1 MQIFMRNLKSIFFA
15 ALAALVLAACH
26 KTHHEEQEAPKTYEI
41 MVDNRLRYESVSQ
54 KSDAVL
60 YDINLISSNGEV
72 YSLGSVEEG
81 KAKVFSLPQ
90 SHKDLD
96 VMTMA
101 LKIGRN
107 RSEAANSLYL
117 CPEIE
122 HGTAQPIFVIDGKLT
137 TITIFSNTT
146 WSQMKYKTIDELKE
160 FAKSIA
166 TSGTN

>member
-1 MQIFMRNLKSIFFA
+1 MRNLKLTFLA
-15 ALAALVLAACH
+15 ALAALVITACE
-26 KTHHEEQEAPKTYEI
+26 KTHLDEQEVSKTYEI
-41 MVDNRLRYESVSQ
+41 MVDNRLSYESVSQ

-72 YSLGSVEEG
+72 YSLGSVEGG

-96 VMTMA
+96 VLIMA

-107 RSEAANSLYL
+107 KLEATSSLYL

-122 HGTAQPIFVIDGKLT
+122 RGTVQPIFVIDGKLT
-137 TITIFSNTT
+137 TITIFTNTT
-146 WSQMKYKTIDELKE
+146 WSQMKYSTIDQLRQ
-160 FAKSIA
+160 FAKEIA
-166 TSGTN
+166 SEINTK

>member
-1 MQIFMRNLKSIFFA
+1 MRNFKSIFIFT
-15 ALAALVLAACH
+15 LVTLVLTACE
-26 KTHHEEQEAPKTYEI
+26 KTHLEEQEDSKTYEI
-41 MVDNRLRYESVSQ
+41 MVDNRLSYENVSQ

-72 YSLGSVEEG
+72 YSLGSVEGG

-96 VMTMA
+96 VLIMA

-107 RSEAANSLYL
+107 RSEAMNSPYL

-122 HGTAQPIFVIDGKLT
+122 RGTVQPIFVIDGKLT
-137 TITIFSNTT
+137 EITIFSSTT
-146 WSQMKYKTIDELKE
+146 WSQMKFSSVSELRR
-160 FAKSIA
+160 FAKEIA
-166 TSGTN
+166 LGNNSK

>member
-1 MQIFMRNLKSIFFA
+1 MRNIKSIFFA
-15 ALAALVLAACH
+15 ALAALVLFSCE
-26 KTHHEEQEAPKTYEI
+26 KTHLEEQEASKTYEI

-72 YSLGSVEEG
+72 YSLGSVEGG

-96 VMTMA
+96 VLIMA

-122 HGTAQPIFVIDGKLT
+122 HGTVQPIFVIDGKLT

-146 WSQMKYKTIDELKE
+146 WSQMKYKTVDELKE

>member
-1 MQIFMRNLKSIFFA
+1 MRNIKSIFFA
-15 ALAALVLAACH
+15 ALAALVLAACE
-26 KTHHEEQEAPKTYEI
+26 KTHHDEQEVSKTYEI

-72 YSLGSVEEG
+72 YSLGSVEGG

-96 VMTMA
+96 VLIMA

-117 CPEIE
+117 CPEIG
-122 HGTAQPIFVIDGKLT
+122 HGTVRPIFVIDGKLT

-146 WSQMKYKTIDELKE
+146 WSQMKYKTVDELKE

-166 TSGTN
+166 EEMTGK

>member
-1 MQIFMRNLKSIFFA
+1 MRNIKSIFLA
-15 ALAALVLAACH
+15 ALAALVLTACE
-26 KTHHEEQEAPKTYEI
+26 KTHHEEQEASKTYEI

-72 YSLGSVEEG
+72 YSLGSVEGG

-96 VMTMA
+96 VLIMA

-122 HGTAQPIFVIDGKLT
+122 HGTVQPIFVIDGKLT

-146 WSQMKYKTIDELKE
+146 WSQMKYKTVDELKE

-166 TSGTN
+166 EEMTGK

>member
-1 MQIFMRNLKSIFFA
+1 MRNIKSIFFA
-15 ALAALVLAACH
+15 ALAALVLFSCE
-26 KTHHEEQEAPKTYEI
+26 KTHLEEQEASKTYEI

-72 YSLGSVEEG
+72 YSLGSVEGG

-96 VMTMA
+96 VLIMA

-107 RSEAANSLYL
+107 KSEAANSLYL

-122 HGTAQPIFVIDGKLT
+122 RGTVQPIFVIDGKLT

-146 WSQMKYKTIDELKE
+146 WSQMKYSTIDQLRQ
-160 FAKSIA
+160 FAKEIA
-166 TSGTN
+166 SEINPK

>member
-1 MQIFMRNLKSIFFA
+1 MRNIKSIFFA
-15 ALAALVLAACH
+15 ALAALVLFSCE
-26 KTHHEEQEAPKTYEI
+26 KTHLEEQEASKTYEI

-72 YSLGSVEEG
+72 YSLGSVEGG

-96 VMTMA
+96 VLIMA

-107 RSEAANSLYL
+107 KSEAANSLYL

-122 HGTAQPIFVIDGKLT
+122 RGTVQPIFVIDGKLT

-146 WSQMKYKTIDELKE
+146 WSQMKYSTIDQLRQ
-160 FAKSIA
+160 FAKEIA
-166 TSGTN
+166 SEVNPK

>member
-1 MQIFMRNLKSIFFA
+1 MRNLKSLFFA
-15 ALAALVLAACH
+15 ALAALVLVACH

-60 YDINLISSNGEV
+60 YDINLVSSNGEV
-72 YSLGSVEEG
+72 YSLGSVEGG
-81 KAKVFSLPQ
+81 KAEVFSLPQ

-122 HGTAQPIFVIDGKLT
+122 HGTVQPIFVIDGKLT

>member
-1 MQIFMRNLKSIFFA
+1 MRNIKSIFFA
-15 ALAALVLAACH
+15 ALVALVLTACE
-26 KTHHEEQEAPKTYEI
+26 KTHHEEQEASKTYEI

-72 YSLGSVEEG
+72 YSLGSVEGG

-96 VMTMA
+96 VLIMA

-122 HGTAQPIFVIDGKLT
+122 HGTVQPIFVIDGKLT

-146 WSQMKYKTIDELKE
+146 WSQMKYKTVDELKE

>member
-1 MQIFMRNLKSIFFA
+1 MRNIKSIFFA
-15 ALAALVLAACH
+15 ALAALVLFSCE
-26 KTHHEEQEAPKTYEI
+26 KTHLEEQEASKTYEI

-72 YSLGSVEEG
+72 YSLGSVEGG

-96 VMTMA
+96 VLIMA
-101 LKIGRN
+101 LKIGRD

-122 HGTAQPIFVIDGKLT
+122 HGTVQPIFVIDGKLT

-146 WSQMKYKTIDELKE
+146 WSQMKYKTVDELKE